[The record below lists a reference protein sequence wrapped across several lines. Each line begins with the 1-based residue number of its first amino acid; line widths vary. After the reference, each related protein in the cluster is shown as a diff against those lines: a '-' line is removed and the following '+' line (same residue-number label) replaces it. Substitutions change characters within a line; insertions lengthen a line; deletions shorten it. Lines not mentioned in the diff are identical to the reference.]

1 MLHCHTTFESMN
13 PEQVECTLSI
23 LAKECFVGGQ
33 KAYKLDDG
41 GFNIDAGENDIRAY
55 YDEDKETLNFI
66 CRYERD
72 RAFYDSKLMAFAT
85 NHGINTTRFTSNP
98 SKNKSFF

>member
-1 MLHCHTTFESMN
+1 MPNCHTRFELLN
-13 PEQVECTLSI
+13 PEQVESTLNI
-23 LAKECFVGGQ
+23 LINECFVGGQ

-55 YDEDKETLNFI
+55 YDEDEETLNFI

-72 RAFYDSKLMAFAT
+72 RALYDRKLMVFAI
-85 NHGINTTRFTSNP
+85 NHSINTRRFTANDSDN
-98 SKNKSFF
+98 